1 MHAPVRAE
9 RRSVFRRLVREPLI
23 HFLLIGLVLFVLYGA
38 VRGDGGDRD
47 IRINDNVAASLY
59 SQFSRTWQRPPTAV
73 EMNALVDSYVRDE
86 IFYRE
91 GVSLGLDKD
100 DPTIKR
106 RVAQKYSTIAEE
118 SDANGPPSDAEL
130 QRWMVEHAARY
141 AQPSLV
147 TFDQI
152 AFAGTKDGLAPL
164 KAAQNALAS
173 GANPETLGDDRMLLP
188 HFELYPL
195 DLVERD
201 FGPDFTR
208 ALPSLRRGV
217 WEGPVKSGYGVHLVR
232 VTGVVPGRAP
242 KLADVRG
249 AVSRDYEQNR
259 RTRSLDAVYRKLRQ
273 DYRVEYTGSWKR
285 AQSE

>member
-1 MHAPVRAE
+1 
-9 RRSVFRRLVREPLI
+9 
-23 HFLLIGLVLFVLYGA
+23 
-38 VRGDGGDRD
+38 
-47 IRINDNVAASLY
+47 
-59 SQFSRTWQRPPTAV
+59 
-73 EMNALVDSYVRDE
+73 
-86 IFYRE
+86 
-91 GVSLGLDKD
+91 
-100 DPTIKR
+100 
-106 RVAQKYSTIAEE
+106 
-118 SDANGPPSDAEL
+118 
-130 QRWMVEHAARY
+130 
-141 AQPSLV
+141 
-147 TFDQI
+147 
-152 AFAGTKDGLAPL
+152 
-164 KAAQNALAS
+164 
-173 GANPETLGDDRMLLP
+173 MLLP